1 MRTAH
6 QASCAFATGAL
17 GSAEEKMKK
26 ARPTIGALGSAGET
40 VAEAEPGSFLPS
52 VAETPKSNPTKP
64 NTLTSPEQSA
74 SYSPAVT
81 HNIPAGRPSTA
92 TRRAQQALDSVAAST
107 QPQQNVSLAFKEL
120 GDGGCQDLAV
130 LIAADRIATLDC
142 SNNSIGC
149 TGATTLA
156 AALANNKSVSSL
168 DISANAIGNEGCKAL
183 ARALEYNTTLKHLD
197 LHACNLNDDAAT
209 ALAACLRVNTAIAI
223 LNLKANYI
231 GDAGA
236 IALAKAATQS
246 ASLRCLVTSS
256 NDITRAGQV

>member
-1 MRTAH
+1 
-6 QASCAFATGAL
+6 
-17 GSAEEKMKK
+17 MKK
-26 ARPTIGALGSAGET
+26 ARPTIGALGSAEET
-40 VAEAEPGSFLPS
+40 AAEAEPGSFLPS

-64 NTLTSPEQSA
+64 NTSDTKSA

-81 HNIPAGRPSTA
+81 HNIPAARPSTA
-92 TRRAQQALDSVAAST
+92 TRRAQQALDSVSAST

-120 GDGGCQDLAV
+120 ADAGCQDLAA

-183 ARALEYNTTLKHLD
+183 ARALECNTTLKHLD